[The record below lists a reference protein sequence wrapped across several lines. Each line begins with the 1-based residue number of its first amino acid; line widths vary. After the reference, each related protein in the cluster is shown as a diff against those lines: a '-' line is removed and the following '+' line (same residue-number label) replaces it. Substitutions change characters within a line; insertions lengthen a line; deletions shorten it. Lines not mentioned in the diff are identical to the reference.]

1 MLGCLPRDPR
11 FALPTR
17 HLGLVQ
23 AAEHAELENFLDAA
37 ADLVAERIDLDAL
50 RSIARPARLDGELPA
65 SPSLQPLGQRIAVA
79 RDDAFAFAYP
89 AVDRKSTRLNSS
101 H

>member
-50 RSIARPARLDGELPA
+50 RSIALPARLDRELPA
-65 SPSLQPLGQRIAVA
+65 SPSLQPLGQRIADA
-79 RDDAFAFAYP
+79 RDAAFAFPNPA
-89 AVDRKSTRLNSS
+89 AVDRYSVG
-101 H
+101 